1 MKRKYFENQRPMDSV
16 MLKKMVE
23 NGQKRIE
30 RYTEFAQ
37 TQLDELEKKKK

>member
-1 MKRKYFENQRPMDSV
+1 MDSV